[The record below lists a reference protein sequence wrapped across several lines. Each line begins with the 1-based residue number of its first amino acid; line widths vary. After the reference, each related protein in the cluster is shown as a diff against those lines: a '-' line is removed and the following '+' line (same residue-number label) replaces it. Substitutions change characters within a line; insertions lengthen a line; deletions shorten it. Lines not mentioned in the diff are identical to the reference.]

1 MKRQIIT
8 VFAFGLMLTALAA
21 QQPTKDA
28 PKIEVDVSFM
38 NGSAV
43 RLQVQSEKLEIAT
56 LYGKLSVP
64 LKDVRFIEFG
74 VHLPEG
80 HAEKID
86 AAIKRLGHS
95 DFREREKAV
104 ATLVDLGPYS
114 YAAVLEATRAPEAEA
129 ANRAKTAL
137 QRLQAKIQK
146 KDLKTSA
153 EDKIVTPSF
162 TIAGRIMT
170 PTIKVKTEYFGE
182 ADLNLATMRT
192 MRSLTPSGAD
202 TDVVIDA
209 AKFAAA
215 GQWLATSFQ
224 VDGRSTIVI
233 SARGQVDL
241 LPEQPGEIVVGPDGL
256 RKATPGG
263 FVPAGGKKAKGIN
276 TAGVLVGKIGED
288 GDTFMIGSRF
298 EGMPL
303 QAGRLYL
310 HINPSPYSAQPT
322 GSYDVK
328 AARKPD

>member
-1 MKRQIIT
+1 
-8 VFAFGLMLTALAA
+8 
-21 QQPTKDA
+21 
-28 PKIEVDVSFM
+28 M
-38 NGSAV
+38 NGSSV
-43 RLQVQSEKLEIAT
+43 RMNVQSEKLEIAT

-74 VHLPEG
+74 VYLPEG

-104 ATLVDLGPYS
+104 AMLVDLGPYS

-129 ANRAKTAL
+129 ANRAKMAL
-137 QRLQAKIQK
+137 QRLQAKFQK
-146 KDLKTSA
+146 KDLKTST

-162 TIAGRIMT
+162 TIAGRILT

-192 MRSLTPSGAD
+192 LRNLAASGVD

-209 AKFAAA
+209 TKYTAA
-215 GQWLATSFQ
+215 GQWLATNFQ

-241 LPEQPGEIVVGPDGL
+241 APEQPGEIVVGPDGL
-256 RKATPGG
+256 RKVPGG
-263 FVPAGGKKAKGIN
+263 FAAVGKKAGAKNSG
-276 TAGVLVGKIGED
+276 GVLIGKIGEN
-288 GDTFMIGSRF
+288 GDSFIIGSRF
-298 EGMPL
+298 EGAPL
-303 QAGRLYL
+303 QTGILYL
-310 HINPSPYSAQPT
+310 HINPSPYSPQPS